1 MAGKDL
7 GRARLR
13 ALLAACGVMISMGAW
28 AASGEARV
36 VSRVEPEFPRE
47 ALQSGAEKGRVRAR
61 MTVSAAGEV
70 VRVEI
75 VEAEPRR
82 VFDRAVMK
90 TLALWRFDNG
100 ADGRSVE
107 IDVDFR
113 R

>member
-1 MAGKDL
+1 ME
-7 GRARLR
+7 GRVLCRVRLPML
-13 ALLAACGVMISMGAW
+13 AAACGLLVSMGVC
-28 AASGEARV
+28 AAGEARV

-47 ALQSGAEKGRVRAR
+47 AIQAGTHEGHVRAR

-70 VRVEI
+70 LRVEI

-82 VFDRAVMK
+82 VFDRAVVK
-90 TLALWRFDNG
+90 TLALWRFDSG
-100 ADGRSVE
+100 SDGRSVD

>member
-1 MAGKDL
+1 MGAKV
-7 GRARLR
+7 RCRMRLPL
-13 ALLAACGVMISMGAW
+13 LLAACGVLFSMGV
-28 AASGEARV
+28 AAAGDVRV

-47 ALQSGAEKGRVRAR
+47 AIQAGASKGHVKAR
-61 MTVSAAGEV
+61 MTVSATGEV

-82 VFDRAVMK
+82 VFDRAVVK

-100 ADGRSVE
+100 NDGRSVE